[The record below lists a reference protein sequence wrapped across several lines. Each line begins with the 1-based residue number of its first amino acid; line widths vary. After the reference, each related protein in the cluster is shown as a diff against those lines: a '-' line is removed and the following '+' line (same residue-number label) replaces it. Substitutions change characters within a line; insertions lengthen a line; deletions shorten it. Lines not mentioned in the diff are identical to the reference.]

1 MGIFGQ
7 YIIKKM
13 FEPSAEEL
21 AAKEA
26 ARVERIDSLFG
37 EQAGQYQLSEDEYF
51 GDGTDPIH
59 QFTSGYETEGSGL
72 LGAMDDPK
80 RIAAAK
86 FAQGLMTD
94 PTEYNQSIG
103 SDVISNLV
111 KEMYKQPAQRT
122 PHKRTM
128 TTYGVGDGMKQ
139 SGYFDADGNFI
150 KMGVPT
156 KSSGVEIKM
165 PGETKSRV
173 EYGTKEDNI
182 RWGYPPE
189 LPTFWNDKSGKLEPT
204 QKMTEMTA
212 KNMQVADMMQD
223 SEDRFS
229 ALKSDFPDFDP
240 AGYIDASIRS
250 LETGGGFIGNVAG
263 KFQSDASKAF
273 SAMSKQWISANR
285 SGLSGAA
292 VPEQEVARDLATYF
306 PQAGDPEW
314 LIETK
319 ERMRKAR
326 QKSVEQ
332 TIGLGLS
339 EAETNKRLRA
349 SADADSMMVQKQ
361 IKQRMQQQQK
371 TIEAMKPSTR
381 AFFNKLSRK
390 QQEEM
395 LALPQEDWGEY
406 AQFITET
413 QGKGL
418 K

>member
-72 LGAMDDPK
+72 LGAMDYPK

-86 FAQGLMTD
+86 FAQCLMTD

-150 KMGVPT
+150 KMG
-156 KSSGVEIKM
+156 S
-165 PGETKSRV
+165 
-173 EYGTKEDNI
+173 
-182 RWGYPPE
+182 
-189 LPTFWNDKSGKLEPT
+189 
-204 QKMTEMTA
+204 
-212 KNMQVADMMQD
+212 
-223 SEDRFS
+223 
-229 ALKSDFPDFDP
+229 
-240 AGYIDASIRS
+240 
-250 LETGGGFIGNVAG
+250 
-263 KFQSDASKAF
+263 
-273 SAMSKQWISANR
+273 
-285 SGLSGAA
+285 
-292 VPEQEVARDLATYF
+292 
-306 PQAGDPEW
+306 
-314 LIETK
+314 
-319 ERMRKAR
+319 
-326 QKSVEQ
+326 
-332 TIGLGLS
+332 
-339 EAETNKRLRA
+339 
-349 SADADSMMVQKQ
+349 
-361 IKQRMQQQQK
+361 
-371 TIEAMKPSTR
+371 
-381 AFFNKLSRK
+381 
-390 QQEEM
+390 
-395 LALPQEDWGEY
+395 
-406 AQFITET
+406 
-413 QGKGL
+413 
-418 K
+418 